1 MLIQE
6 GVDGRGRRHRTAVAA
21 RRAAVPWR
29 PRLMQYRREG
39 SQNSDYTVS
48 IPAISLG
55 PSAVTVVTDR
65 KILFETAVLMPCS
78 ALNDVSRSRSGEA
91 CNEADIGDGELQQMW
106 AMAWMVRVSGSGY
119 FS

>member
-1 MLIQE
+1 
-6 GVDGRGRRHRTAVAA
+6 
-21 RRAAVPWR
+21 
-29 PRLMQYRREG
+29 MQYRREG

-55 PSAVTVVTDR
+55 PSAVTVITTGKSCLR
-65 KILFETAVLMPCS
+65 QRCSCS